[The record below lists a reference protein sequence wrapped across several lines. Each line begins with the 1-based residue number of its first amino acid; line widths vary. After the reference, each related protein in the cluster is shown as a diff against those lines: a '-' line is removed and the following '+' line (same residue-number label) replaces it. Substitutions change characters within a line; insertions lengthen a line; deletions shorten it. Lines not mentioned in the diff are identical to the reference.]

1 MNTIVLAIASIVDAH
16 TSLGYTRQLTK
27 VSSAQLDAQIQ
38 RGRRIRAKSVFD
50 LVGAVVSWF
59 DGQIDNLKERAQ
71 ERRGVDQILGLN
83 ERMLKDIGLATSDV
97 QGLRSGV
104 LSLDDIQHRRNTRQL
119 EREARRTSQRKVV
132 RKSILD
138 LESANQDCFELA
150 KCS

>member
-1 MNTIVLAIASIVDAH
+1 MNTIALAIASIVDAN
-16 TSLGYTRQLTK
+16 TSQGYTRQFTK
-27 VSSAQLDAQIQ
+27 TSVAQIDTQIQ
-38 RGRRIRAKSVFD
+38 RGRQIRAKSVFD
-50 LVGAVVSWF
+50 LVGAVVSWV
-59 DGQIDNLKERAQ
+59 DGLIDSLKERAQ
-71 ERRGVDQILGLN
+71 ERRGVDQILRLN
-83 ERMLKDIGLATSDV
+83 DRMLKDIGLAESDV

-119 EREARRTSQRKVV
+119 ERKANRNTQRNVV